1 MKRVVGRGLDIGVTL
16 LLAAWAAILVGHA
29 FVSLWAPKETLDH
42 PNPPARGVLLV
53 LGAIVGFVP
62 VLLLRLALGLIQVR
76 RLKRRLPASD

>member
-16 LLAAWAAILVGHA
+16 FLAAWAAILVGHA
-29 FVSLWAPKETLDH
+29 FVSLWAPRETLAH

-53 LGAIVGFVP
+53 LGAIVGFVA